1 VGDGDQSE
9 EVEGVEHRW
18 VMNQHGLGGD
28 NLEGTGW
35 TWHQIVGTC
44 F

>member
-9 EVEGVEHRW
+9 EVEGVEHRL
-18 VMNQHGLGGD
+18 NQHGLGGD